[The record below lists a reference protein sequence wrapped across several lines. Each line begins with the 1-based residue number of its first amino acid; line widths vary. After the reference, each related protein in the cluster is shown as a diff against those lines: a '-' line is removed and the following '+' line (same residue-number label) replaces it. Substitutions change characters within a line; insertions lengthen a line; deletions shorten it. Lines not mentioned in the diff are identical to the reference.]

1 MHRGAIAEIDL
12 NAIAHNLDVV
22 KAITRGRPVI
32 AVVKADAYGHG
43 AVEVSKKMIKG
54 GVHCL
59 AVAFNNEA
67 VQLREAGIRSKILVL
82 FERHDIRE
90 FFDYGLTP
98 VVHDLETARR
108 LHREARKRIRRLN
121 VHIKIDTGMGRLGF
135 NNENVVEDIIAI
147 SKMDYLNIEG
157 ILSHFSEAD
166 IRDKSCAQEQLAKFN
181 EIRKSLSK
189 TIRNNFLF
197 HIANSAATMSF
208 KGAHMDAVRPGIM
221 LYGCSPVMGQ
231 GSRVKGQGSKL
242 KPAMRVRTNIL
253 TLRKVPKGTPISYGG
268 TFITRRESLIAVMP
282 VGYADG
288 YCRAFSNNADVL
300 VRGKRAPV
308 AGRVCMDLTMVD
320 ATGIQGVK
328 DGDEV
333 VLLGRQGK
341 EEITA
346 WDLAKKSGTVPYEI
360 LTSLGNRSK
369 RIYIRSMGQR

>member
-1 MHRGAIAEIDL
+1 VHRGAIAEIDL

-67 VQLREAGIRSKILVL
+67 VQLREAGLRSKILVL

-121 VHIKIDTGMGRLGF
+121 VHVKIDTGMGRLGF

-231 GSRVKGQGSKL
+231 GSRVKGPGAEL
-242 KPAMRVRTNIL
+242 KPAMRVRTSIL

-308 AGRVCMDLTMVD
+308 VGRVCMDLTMVD

-346 WDLAKKSGTVPYEI
+346 WDLAKKSGTIPYEV

>member
-12 NAIAHNLDVV
+12 NAVSHNLNAV
-22 KAITRGRPVI
+22 KNITGNRPVI

-43 AVEVSKKMIKG
+43 AVEVSKKIIKG

-67 VQLREAGIRSKILVL
+67 IQLRDSGIRSKILVL

-121 VHIKIDTGMGRLGF
+121 IHVKIDTGMGRLGF
-135 NNENVVEDIIAI
+135 NNEHVVEDIISI

-157 ILSHFSEAD
+157 ILSHFSEVD
-166 IRDKSCAQEQLAKFN
+166 IRDKSCAQEQLSKFN
-181 EIRKSLSK
+181 EIRKSLPK

-208 KGAHMDAVRPGIM
+208 KDAHMDAVRPGLM
-221 LYGCSPVMGQ
+221 LYGYSPIMGQ
-231 GSRVKGQGSKL
+231 GSRVKNKGAEL

-253 TLRKVPKGTPISYGG
+253 ALRKVPKGTPISYGG
-268 TFITRRESLIAVMP
+268 TFIARRESLIAVIP

-288 YCRAFSNNADVL
+288 YGRALSNNAVVL
-300 VRGKRAPV
+300 VKGKRAPV
-308 AGRVCMDLTMVD
+308 IGRVCMDLTMVD
-320 ATGIQGVK
+320 VTEVEGISEK
-328 DGDEV
+328 DEIA
-333 VLLGRQGK
+333 LLGKQGE

-346 WDLAKKSGTVPYEI
+346 WDLAKNSATIPYEI
-360 LTSLGNRSK
+360 LTSLGNRSR
-369 RIYIRSMGQR
+369 RIYIRGEGQR

>member
-121 VHIKIDTGMGRLGF
+121 VHIKIDAGMGRLGF